1 MSRLNFS
8 ALLALAGRQLRRD
21 ARASEVRV
29 LFFSVLVAVAAST
42 AIGYFGARLNGAMQL
57 RATEFLGADLV
68 LQGTSPARPGQI
80 DDGEALGL
88 AHARV
93 VEFTSVVGGDQ
104 GIQLSSVKAADARY
118 PLRGEIRSAP
128 APYGAESPGGG
139 PGPGEA
145 WVEPRLLVA
154 LGMQIGDSIDVGQ
167 KTLRLSRVLTYE
179 PDRANNFYSLTPR
192 VLMNLADLASTG
204 VIQPGSRV
212 SYRDLWRGEPQ
223 ALAAYCKG
231 VEQHLA
237 ANQRLLDTR
246 DGNRQIGGA
255 LGKAERYL
263 NMASLVAVLLAGV
276 AVALSASRYAARRLD
291 ASALLRC
298 LGLSRRQALGLYCLQ
313 LAMLGVVAALFGAGL
328 GWLAQLGLFQLLEGL
343 LPSTVPPGGIAPAL
357 AGIATGLVAL
367 AGFALPPLAALGRV
381 PPLRVLRRDLLPVP
395 PSSWLVYGAALLA
408 LGLIMWR
415 LSLDLLLTFALLG
428 GGLIAAAVLGGLLLL
443 VLRSLRRA
451 LAGAPLTW
459 RLGLGQLLRYP
470 LAAAGQALA
479 FGLILLAMG
488 LVALLRGELLDTW
501 QAQLPADA
509 PNHFALNIL
518 PDQREPFAQQLQA
531 IGARSAPLYPVT
543 PGRLVA
549 INGQPVNQ
557 VVSKDSTGERA
568 VQRDLS
574 LTWAAELP
582 SGNAL
587 SEGRWW
593 QEAPSPQDTPGV
605 ATPDVP
611 APDVATP
618 DVATPDVATPDV
630 SVEAE
635 LAASLGLKLGDE
647 LTFDIGDQQH
657 SAKVSS
663 LRTVHWDSF
672 QPNFYMIFQPG
683 TLQGLPTTYLTS
695 FYLPAGHDKDIVAL
709 SRAFPAA
716 TILQVDALLSQLR
729 SILAQVTLAVEY
741 VLLFVLAAGLAVLF
755 AGLQA
760 TLDERI
766 RQGALLRALGASRAL
781 LVRTRRIEFGLLGAA
796 SGVLAAL
803 GCELVTWVLYRYAF
817 ALTWSPHPWL
827 LVLPVAGA
835 VLVGGAGMLGT
846 RRALNASPLAVLR
859 EG

>member
-68 LQGTSPARPGQI
+68 LQGSSPARAEQI
-80 DDGEALGL
+80 EDGAVLGL
-88 AHARV
+88 THARV

-104 GIQLSSVKAADARY
+104 GIQLSSVKAADTRY

-145 WVEPRLLVA
+145 WVESRLLVA
-154 LGMQIGDSIDVGQ
+154 LGMQIGDNIDVGQ

-223 ALAAYCKG
+223 ALAAYRKG

-313 LAMLGVVAALFGAGL
+313 LAMLGLVAALFGAGL

-343 LPSTVPPGGIAPAL
+343 LPSTLPPGGIAPAL
-357 AGIATGLVAL
+357 AGIATGVVAL

-443 VLRSLRRA
+443 GLRSLRRA

-543 PGRLVA
+543 PGRLIA

-587 SEGRWW
+587 SEGQWW
-593 QEAPSPQDTPGV
+593 QGAQSPQGTPDI
-605 ATPDVP
+605 ATPD
-611 APDVATP
+611 AS
-618 DVATPDVATPDV
+618 TPDV

-695 FYLPAGHDKDIVAL
+695 FYLPAGHDKDVVAL

-766 RQGALLRALGASRAL
+766 RQGALLRALGASRSL

-827 LVLPVAGA
+827 LVLPVVGA
-835 VLVGGAGMLGT
+835 MLVGGAGMLGT